1 MSIDFSRESNAMCLI
16 HNHTYMMLMAV
27 GLNLEE
33 MQGNLALPPPPPT
46 LFGIEDFSLDNRRDL
61 NKLEI

>member
-33 MQGNLALPPPPPT
+33 MQRNLPLPPT
-46 LFGIEDFSLDNRRDL
+46 LFGIEDFSLDYRRDL